1 MALLY
6 EGNFEKWATGEN
18 SGELFVA
25 DEILYEHIGKLY
37 DAADQDFDKFWVDM
51 KGDKVQTVFKGT
63 LTDRG
68 WFSFLPFKGEPHFFG
83 ANTLMKAFDWGS
95 LSNPE
100 GIVFPEEKTEPKAEK
115 KSGLS
120 FLNRKKASVE
130 LEPEVKPVDNPAPKL
145 PAPPEPEVKPPGTDT
160 AIVWT
165 KVKVPPQLQ
174 GGVKNAWIRL
184 FYGDRAQGLVSGSGE
199 LPGDHQSKNCE
210 IDVHPSLVPFT
221 KLPVSDTKSMKV
233 LYEKVIKGVSAD
245 VVQFKSTVR
254 EPASNYASAASET
267 EKTKAVETWIRFL
280 DAAAKKRPSP
290 LELQKEA
297 AKRPP
302 FSEQFGIDR
311 NELLLRSRS
320 EYLEL
325 FGGNHIAADVAVEM
339 QQWLT
344 QTSGV
349 DLEKVAAGTKG
360 DEPKVTKAGEQ
371 VAVPPASSEPAPARK
386 SSLSFLRGKK
396 TA

>member
-1 MALLY
+1 MHLLQAGVDITVIALWLGHESTQTTHGY
-6 EGNFEKWATGEN
+6 IEADLALKEKA
-18 SGELFVA
+18 L
-25 DEILYEHIGKLY
+25 K
-37 DAADQDFDKFWVDM
+37 
-51 KGDKVQTVFKGT
+51 TVFSSAYV
-63 LTDRG
+63 DRG
-68 WFSFLPFKGEPHFFG
+68 WFAFLPFTGEPYFFG
-83 ANTLMKAFDWGS
+83 ANSQMKGFDWGT
-95 LSNPE
+95 LSNPT
-100 GIVFPEEKTEPKAEK
+100 GVVFAEEKKEEPAK
-115 KSGLS
+115 KSSLN

-130 LEPEVKPVDNPAPKL
+130 PEPEVKPVNDPAPKL
-145 PAPPEPEVKPPGTDT
+145 PAPTEPEVKPPGTDT

-184 FYGDRAQGLVSGSGE
+184 FFGDRAQGLVSGSGE

-245 VVQFKSTVR
+245 VVQFKSTTR
-254 EPASNYASAASET
+254 EPATNYTIAMTEE
-267 EKTKAVETWIRFL
+267 EKTKTMEKLIKFL

-311 NELLLRSRS
+311 NELLLRSEN
-320 EYLEL
+320 EYLDICE
-325 FGGNHIAADVAVEM
+325 GNRVAVDIIKEL
-339 QQWLT
+339 QHWLI
-344 QTSGV
+344 QASGV

-360 DEPKVTKAGEQ
+360 DEPKVTKVGEQ
-371 VAVPPASSEPAPARK
+371 VAVPPASSEPAPAKK
-386 SSLSFLRGKK
+386 SSLGFLRGKK
-396 TA
+396 SA